1 MEEIIERLTAIE
13 IKLDAL
19 LYALMDEE
27 DEPNGDKHGSERDTD
42 ALL

>member
-27 DEPNGDKHGSERDTD
+27 DGPSGDEHGNERDTD
-42 ALL
+42 AVL

>member
-13 IKLDAL
+13 IKIDAL

-27 DEPNGDKHGSERDTD
+27 DEPNGDEYGEERDTD
-42 ALL
+42 SML

>member
-27 DEPNGDKHGSERDTD
+27 DEPNGDEHGNERDTD
-42 ALL
+42 AVL